1 VNNAEPKKIKI
12 TKSILRTL
20 AFLILKKY
28 NPKIVSITGSVGKT
42 STKEAVFSVLA
53 SRFRVRRS
61 EKNYN
66 NEIGLPLTIIGAESG
81 GNSIMGWLKVFLKW
95 LVAIIFP
102 VEYPEIL
109 ILEMGADRPGD
120 IEYLTSF
127 VKSNVGIVTD
137 VSFSHIEFFE
147 NLERVAK
154 EKMSLFQSLDDKSLA
169 IINTDNPY
177 IEKLKG
183 QVKCRLVTFGFS
195 DSAEMRATDV
205 FFNYS
210 EGREIKGLSFKLNY
224 RGTTL
229 PVRLNN
235 VLAKHQI
242 YPALVAVAVG
252 FEFGINLVEST
263 ALLVNFSAPRSRLN
277 IVQGIKNTVII
288 DDTYNASPASVGA
301 ALEVLGE
308 IKSSRKIAVLGDML
322 ELGGETEKSHK
333 GIGRKFLEIKGDVF
347 FAIGSRMKFAV
358 AELEQHGF
366 KKENIF
372 SFDNPMDTGKKIQ
385 EVMKEGDLVLVKGSQ
400 GMRMEKVIEEIMAEP
415 QKAGELLCRQSQE
428 WKVKPFKSV

>member
-1 VNNAEPKKIKI
+1 
-12 TKSILRTL
+12 
-20 AFLILKKY
+20 
-28 NPKIVSITGSVGKT
+28 
-42 STKEAVFSVLA
+42 
-53 SRFRVRRS
+53 
-61 EKNYN
+61 
-66 NEIGLPLTIIGAESG
+66 
-81 GNSIMGWLKVFLKW
+81 
-95 LVAIIFP
+95 
-102 VEYPEIL
+102 
-109 ILEMGADRPGD
+109 
-120 IEYLTSF
+120 
-127 VKSNVGIVTD
+127 
-137 VSFSHIEFFE
+137 
-147 NLERVAK
+147 
-154 EKMSLFQSLDDKSLA
+154 
-169 IINTDNPY
+169 
-177 IEKLKG
+177 
-183 QVKCRLVTFGFS
+183 
-195 DSAEMRATDV
+195 
-205 FFNYS
+205 
-210 EGREIKGLSFKLNY
+210 
-224 RGTTL
+224 
-229 PVRLNN
+229 
-235 VLAKHQI
+235 
-242 YPALVAVAVG
+242 
-252 FEFGINLVEST
+252 
-263 ALLVNFSAPRSRLN
+263 LN